1 METNT
6 VADVKLTGVGKAY
19 GDVKILR
26 GIDLEIRD
34 GEFMV
39 FVGPSGCG
47 KSTLLR
53 TIAGLEDITEG
64 TLAIGGRVVN
74 DVPPAER
81 GIAMVFQS
89 YALYPHMNLYDNM
102 AFGLKL
108 AKVPKPEIDRAVTQ
122 AAKILHIE
130 HLLQRKPKD
139 LSGGQRQR
147 VAIGRAIVRKPEVFL
162 FDEPLSNLDTALRVK
177 MRYEFAKLHEEF
189 KTTMVY
195 VTHDQVEAMTLA
207 DRIVVLQA
215 GRIEQVGSP
224 LELYE
229 HPKNLFVA
237 GFIGSPAMNL
247 LPGTLITADAGG
259 CTVKLASGETLRAT
273 VDARS
278 AQPGDAVK
286 LGVRPEHLK
295 AGVADNALACRATF
309 VEQLGGMSY
318 AYCRAANAAAVEGL
332 ASESDEGVITAAV
345 EGSQRIRA
353 GELLPLG
360 VPADKAYLFDAQG
373 LALPRLVAH
382 EHRAAA

>member
-1 METNT
+1 M
-6 VADVKLTGVGKAY
+6 ADVKLTGVGKAY

-64 TLAIGGRVVN
+64 ELRIGDRVVN

-89 YALYPHMNLYDNM
+89 YALYPHMNLFDNM

-108 AKVPKPEIDRAVTQ
+108 AKVPKDEIDRAVNQ

-130 HLLQRKPKD
+130 HLLMRKPKD

-224 LELYE
+224 LTLYE
-229 HPKNLFVA
+229 HPRNLFVA

-247 LPGTLITADAGG
+247 LPATLVSASDSG
-259 CTVKLASGETLRAT
+259 CTVRLTSGETLAAA

-278 AQPGDAVK
+278 AKPGSAVT
-286 LGVRPEHLK
+286 LGVRPEHLC
-295 AGVADNALACRATF
+295 AGVADNALDCDVTF

-318 AYCRAANAAAVEGL
+318 AYCRAAGSSAQAPESEGGH
-332 ASESDEGVITAAV
+332 DGVVTAAV
-345 EGSQRIRA
+345 DGGLRIASRQRIA
-353 GELLPLG
+353 LG
-360 VPADKAYLFDAQG
+360 VPVDKTYLFDDQG
-373 LALPRLVAH
+373 LALPRLAAA
-382 EHRAAA
+382 EHREAA